1 MVDVM
6 IKKDTA
12 KPVAEVKEKHIEEK
26 ESQKQSLEV
35 KTEEKAVMPKSVAKT
50 QDKANTSDIVKKI
63 VELHN
68 DGLTAS
74 KIGIILRDELKVK
87 NVKKSTGKTI
97 LQILEDQKLAPEIP
111 EDLSILLTN
120 SVKLMKHMKTNKKDT
135 SAKRGYQKTVSKI
148 RRLAKYYKRTNK
160 LPKNWN
166 YTDDTAAMLV
176 K

>member
-1 MVDVM
+1 MV
-6 IKKDTA
+6 KKDTA
-12 KPVAEVKEKHIEEK
+12 KPVAEVNLEENK
-26 ESQKQSLEV
+26 SQKQSLEV
-35 KTEEKAVMPKSVAKT
+35 KIEDQVVLPKYVAKV
-50 QDKANTSDIVKKI
+50 QDKANTAEIVKKI

-87 NVKKSTGKTI
+87 NVKKSTGKTV
-97 LQILEDQKLAPEIP
+97 LQILEDQKLAPELP

-148 RRLAKYYKRTNK
+148 RRLAKYYKRTEK
-160 LPKNWN
+160 LPKDWN